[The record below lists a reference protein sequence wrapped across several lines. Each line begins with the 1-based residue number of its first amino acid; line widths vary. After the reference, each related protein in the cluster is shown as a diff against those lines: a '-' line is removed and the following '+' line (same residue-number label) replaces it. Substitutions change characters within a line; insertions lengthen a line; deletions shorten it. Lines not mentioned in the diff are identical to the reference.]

1 MSTYDDASLVL
12 VPSGYK
18 NGVVFSQKPMDANG
32 QLTFTRA
39 SSATRVGP
47 NGYIEKVRENLQ
59 LYSEDFSNGAYVKQN
74 VTLTASQSDPL
85 GGTGATSF
93 KETTAND
100 LHRFYYTFFA
110 PSVSGYYTNSVY
122 VKDDGRGAVLFG
134 ANSIAE
140 SFVFTFSTATISNVT
155 GTPFAYSATD
165 AGNGWYR
172 LSITFFASAAFNF
185 CFVQG
190 WNGSTSSYA
199 GDTSKGFFAFG
210 SQLELSDFGPTPYIK
225 TEAAAVSVGPVSGTP
240 RLDYLNGECPSL
252 LLEPQRTNLARQSEQ
267 MNNAAWTKSRVT
279 ISANAATSP
288 EGYTNADSLIDD
300 SSNASHVIFQGL
312 SPSSTG
318 VITGTIYI
326 KNNNRRFAVLSICTG
341 AGGSIRFSAVVDLQN
356 GVITQNNTLN
366 SPTNTSSSISNA
378 GNGWYRVSVG
388 LNCTTT
394 LAGSNFIV
402 IATSNTGTPTTFGF
416 GTLDPSYIGDGSSVF
431 LWGAQL
437 EEGSYATSYI
447 PTLGAS
453 VTRVADAASKT
464 GISSLIGQ
472 TEGTLFAEVDVR
484 NFVAF
489 SRIISVSTGISTNRI
504 EILYN
509 TTNRITALVVV
520 DGVEVVFISSAINQP
535 LGAYKIAFAYAQD
548 DFVLYVNG
556 NQIGTDTSGAV
567 PATTRINIGSAFN
580 DGSQLNDRI
589 AQALLFKTRLTNQQ
603 LQELTSL

>member
-47 NGYIEKVRENLQ
+47 DGYIEKVRENLQ

-74 VTLTASQSDPL
+74 VTLTAAQSDPL

-100 LHRFYYTFFA
+100 LHRFYYAFFA

-134 ANSIAE
+134 ANSVGE
-140 SFVFTFSTATISNVT
+140 SFVFTFATATISNVT

-172 LSITFFASAAFNF
+172 LSITFFAAAAFNF
-185 CFVQG
+185 SFVQG

-252 LLEPQRTNLARQSEQ
+252 LLEPQRTNVFPNSENTSNWSITN
-267 MNNAAWTKSRVT
+267 MTRTLNAGTSPDGYASADQLEATTTGVVSFTSDTAAITLTSGQPFICSFFIKLGTSFTSNVGQDILQLRLTNSGAWTRPT
-279 ISANAATSP
+279 INLNLSTGAV
-288 EGYTNADSLIDD
+288 TNAI
-300 SSNASHVIFQGL
+300 NASYL
-312 SPSSTG
+312 SSTNYG
-318 VITGTIYI
+318 NGWFRITFGAIPTTTTSNVQLQVPTGT
-326 KNNNRRFAVLSICTG
+326 TMT
-341 AGGSIRFSAVVDLQN
+341 AGGSFYIWGLQ
-356 GVITQNNTLN
+356 GENN
-366 SPTNTSSSISNA
+366 A
-378 GNGWYRVSVG
+378 
-388 LNCTTT
+388 
-394 LAGSNFIV
+394 
-402 IATSNTGTPTTFGF
+402 
-416 GTLDPSYIGDGSSVF
+416 
-431 LWGAQL
+431 
-437 EEGSYATSYI
+437 SYATSYI
-447 PTLGAS
+447 PTLGTS
-453 VTRVADAASKT
+453 VTRVADAAFKT

-472 TEGTLFAEVDVR
+472 AEGTLYWEGYVTPCGDWNSLSSVEVKSVR
-484 NFVAF
+484 FINL
-489 SRIISVSTGISTNRI
+489 RLDTNNRI
-504 EILYN
+504 ELGTAN
-509 TTNRITALVVV
+509 LSTDFNIT
-520 DGVEVVFISSAINQP
+520 SSTPAVAGTYYKIA
-535 LGAYKIAFAYAQD
+535 GAYKSGQS
-548 DFVLYVNG
+548 VLYVNG
-556 NQIGTDTSGAV
+556 VQIGTS
-567 PATTRINIGSAFN
+567 ATTFTTPTFSEFRFN
-580 DGSQLNDRI
+580 VWDVFDQQKSI
-589 AQALLFKTRLTNQQ
+589 AQALLFKTRLTNAQ
-603 LQELTSL
+603 LAELTTL